1 MSYRSFG
8 NRKGEYPLKA
18 SIDAFSS
25 KVGGFDFENGGSN
38 MKVLLRNQNSHELFL
53 LGLQEIAGLGYSGNP
68 SRSVN
73 CAVDFLRLPHP
84 LDLKKK
90 SGLAVF

>member
-1 MSYRSFG
+1 
-8 NRKGEYPLKA
+8 
-18 SIDAFSS
+18 
-25 KVGGFDFENGGSN
+25 

-84 LDLKKK
+84 LNLKKNNRGWLFFRGPQCCCQCFGID
-90 SGLAVF
+90 SLSCP

>member
-1 MSYRSFG
+1 
-8 NRKGEYPLKA
+8 
-18 SIDAFSS
+18 
-25 KVGGFDFENGGSN
+25 

-53 LGLQEIAGLGYSGNP
+53 LGLQEIARLGYSGNP

-84 LDLKKK
+84 LNLKKK
-90 SGLAVF
+90 IGVGCFLEDLSAVASVLGLILFHVLG

>member
-1 MSYRSFG
+1 
-8 NRKGEYPLKA
+8 
-18 SIDAFSS
+18 
-25 KVGGFDFENGGSN
+25 

-84 LDLKKK
+84 LNLKK
-90 SGLAVF
+90 

>member
-1 MSYRSFG
+1 
-8 NRKGEYPLKA
+8 
-18 SIDAFSS
+18 
-25 KVGGFDFENGGSN
+25 

-53 LGLQEIAGLGYSGNP
+53 LELQEIAGLGYSGNP

-90 SGLAVF
+90 SGCFLEDLSAVTSVLGLILSHVLS